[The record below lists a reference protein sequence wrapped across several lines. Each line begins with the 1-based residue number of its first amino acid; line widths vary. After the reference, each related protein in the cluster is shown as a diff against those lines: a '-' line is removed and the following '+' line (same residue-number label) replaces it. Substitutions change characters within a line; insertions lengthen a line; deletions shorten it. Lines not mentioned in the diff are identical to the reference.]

1 MKAMK
6 LALKM
11 CALPVL
17 LTAKSVE
24 VCVKATAA
32 AVRPAKEKVK
42 KGGNKR

>member
-6 LALKM
+6 LAMRM

-32 AVRPAKEKVK
+32 AVCPAKEKVK

>member
-6 LALKM
+6 MALKM

-32 AVRPAKEKVK
+32 AVRPTKKKVK

>member
-1 MKAMK
+1 MKAIK

-32 AVRPAKEKVK
+32 AVRPAKEKTK
-42 KGGNKR
+42 KGGN

>member
-6 LALKM
+6 MVLKM

-17 LTAKSVE
+17 LTAQSVE
-24 VCVKATAA
+24 VCAKATAA
-32 AVRPAKEKVK
+32 AVRPAKEKVR